1 MSQST
6 LILGLSLAYLG
17 LLFVVAHFGER
28 SAGRWS
34 RSRAGPIIYALSL
47 AIYCT
52 SWTFYGAVGRAATV
66 GLDFA
71 LIYVGPA
78 LVILFGWPILAKIIR
93 LAKRH
98 NVTSIADFLAA
109 RYGKSRAVAVI
120 VTLIATVGVLPYVS
134 LQLQAVSTTFAALAG
149 PITFEPATGQP
160 VWYDTAFIVALL
172 MAVFTIL
179 FGVRH
184 VQASEQHRGMM
195 MAIAFESIVKLA
207 ALLAVG
213 PFVVWGL
220 FDGPGDLA
228 AAAARAID
236 NPALTA
242 LAPDGNWLAITM
254 LAGLAFL
261 CLPRQF
267 HVAVVEHDH
276 PRSLSRARWL
286 FPVYL
291 LLINIFVVPIALAGL
306 ARLGPGHN
314 PDLYVLE
321 LPLSGGSDWL
331 SIFVFIGGLSAAT
344 SMVAVACMALSGMVG
359 NELVMPLLL
368 RRNQEMTGNIGRRAL
383 LVRRL
388 SVIAIL
394 LAAYAYHRTVA
405 GLLPLA
411 TIGMVSF
418 CAVANFAPP
427 LLLGLYWKR
436 MHRYGVIA
444 GLAGGFFVWFT
455 AVLWPTLE
463 HGATLLI
470 LPPAGPLAWFDPLPR
485 GFLVGLATN
494 IVLLVGVSLLTRPQ
508 GRDQRQA
515 AAFVGDTE
523 PGALTAEPQEQARDL
538 VQLQELAARFIGE
551 DRAADAFA
559 GVTLSGPAAYEFV
572 ERLLSGTIGAASA
585 RVVMGTARRRAL
597 WMPGSVREVLHDA
610 TAAIRYNAD
619 LLRKTLDHVGL
630 GIAVFDA
637 EGKLEIWNE
646 RFAALVGVPRDRLAT
661 GIAAALLADE
671 APILVE
677 LTAWN
682 APPMREL
689 LLSDGSSTEL
699 RIDPLTG
706 GGIVVTASDV
716 TERVRAAEALRDS
729 ERRIR
734 IVTDNVPVLIA
745 YVDRDQRYRFT
756 NRAYQATMRTAAA
769 ETEGRHVREILG
781 DARYHRLLP
790 YVEAVLA
797 GTPQSFEIEFPT
809 NDAQIEVAS
818 GTYLPHFD
826 AQGQVVGF
834 FLLYVD
840 ITGRRRAEAALRI
853 ANESLERRVA
863 QRTAE
868 LEAARAKAEEANI
881 DKTRFIA
888 AASHD
893 LLQPLHAA
901 RLFVAAMAERHPRD
915 ELVEKV
921 DHGLGAVESLL
932 DALLDIA
939 KLDAGAVKA
948 EVRAVPV
955 GPLLEQL
962 IASFAPIAEQQ
973 GVELLYV
980 PTTAVTKSDPAL
992 LRRVLQNFLSNAIRY
1007 GHRPGKRARVLLGCR
1022 RGAELTIA
1030 VTDNGPGIAPEQQ
1043 QAVFQEFTR
1052 LRSPGRDGER
1062 GLGLGLA
1069 IVDRIARVL
1078 GHRIQLS
1085 SRPGT
1090 GSTFSIA
1097 VPLAP
1102 VSEVRMPA
1110 ASPVAARS
1118 RRFRHAPL
1126 VVCIDD
1132 ERQVR
1137 EGMAALLGS
1146 WGCETVLG
1154 EGVDEIQAAIEQAGR
1169 APDLL
1174 LIDLH
1179 LADGADGFSIIAR
1192 LRQRWGADLPAALI
1206 TADRDPATV
1215 AAARSQRVD
1224 VLLKPVKPAQ
1234 LRALIAQRAASAE

>member
-6 LILGLSLAYLG
+6 LILGLSIAYLG
-17 LLFVVAHFGER
+17 LLFLVAHFGER
-28 SAGRWS
+28 NAAHWS

-78 LVILFGWPILAKIIR
+78 LVILFGWPVLAKIIR

-109 RYGKSRAVAVI
+109 RYGKSRAVAVT
-120 VTLIATVGVLPYVS
+120 VTLIATIGVLPYVA

-149 PITFEPATGQP
+149 PITFEPGTGQP
-160 VWYDTAFIVALL
+160 LWYDTAFIVALL
-172 MAVFTIL
+172 MAIFTIL

-195 MAIAFESIVKLA
+195 MAIAFESFVKLA

-228 AAAARAID
+228 AAVERNVH

-242 LAPDGNWLAITM
+242 LTPNGNWLAITV

-286 FPVYL
+286 FPIYM
-291 LLINIFVVPIALAGL
+291 LLINLFVVPIALGGL
-306 ARLGPGHN
+306 ALLGPGAN
-314 PDLYVLE
+314 PDLFVLS
-321 LPLSGGSDWL
+321 LPMSGGNDWL

-368 RRNQEMTGNIGRRAL
+368 RRNEEMKGNIGRRAL

-394 LAAYAYHRTVA
+394 LAAYAYHRTIA

-418 CAVANFAPP
+418 CAVANFAPA
-427 LLLGLYWKR
+427 LLLGLYWR
-436 MHRYGVIA
+436 RTHRYGVIA
-444 GLAGGFFVWFT
+444 GLAGGFFVWFA

-463 HGATLLI
+463 HGAALLV
-470 LPPAGPLAWFDPLPR
+470 LPPVGPLAWFDPMPR
-485 GFLVGLATN
+485 GFLVGVTVN
-494 IVLLVGVSLLTRPQ
+494 IALLVGVSLLTRPQ

-523 PGALTAEPQEQARDL
+523 PDALTAEPREQARDL
-538 VQLQELAARFIGE
+538 AQLQELAARFIGDE
-551 DRAADAFA
+551 RAAAAFA
-559 GVTLSGPAAYEFV
+559 GVTVSGPAAYEFV

-646 RFAALVGVPRDRLAT
+646 RFAALVGAPRERLAT
-661 GIAAALLADE
+661 GVSATQLADQ
-671 APILVE
+671 APILAE

-689 LLSDGSSTEL
+689 RLPDGSSTEL

-781 DARYHRLLP
+781 EARYRSLLP
-790 YVEAVLA
+790 FIEAVLA
-797 GTPQSFEIEFPT
+797 GAPQSFEVEFPT

-840 ITGRRRAEAALRI
+840 ITERRRAEAALRI

-915 ELVEKV
+915 ELVEKI

-939 KLDAGAVKA
+939 KLDAGAVKP
-948 EVRAVPV
+948 EIRAVPV
-955 GPLLEQL
+955 GPLLDSL
-962 IASFAPIAEQQ
+962 IASFAPIADKQ
-973 GVELLYV
+973 GVELRSV
-980 PTTAVTKSDPAL
+980 PTNAVTKSDPAL

-1007 GHRPGKRARVLLGCR
+1007 SHQPGKRARVLLGCR
-1022 RGAELTIA
+1022 RGAELTITI
-1030 VTDNGPGIAPEQQ
+1030 VDNGPGIAPEQQ
-1043 QAVFQEFTR
+1043 ELVFQEFTR
-1052 LRSPGRDGER
+1052 LRAPARDGER

-1078 GHRIQLS
+1078 GHRIQLR
-1085 SRPGT
+1085 SRPGK
-1090 GSTFSIA
+1090 GSSFSIA

-1102 VSEVRMPA
+1102 VSEVRKPVGAPA
-1110 ASPVAARS
+1110 ALRS
-1118 RRFRHAPL
+1118 RRFAHAPL

-1146 WGCETVLG
+1146 WGCETALG
-1154 EGVDEIQAAIEQAGR
+1154 QSADEILGAIDCGR
-1169 APDLL
+1169 TPDLL

-1179 LADGADGFSIIAR
+1179 LGNGETGFSIIAR

-1206 TADRDPATV
+1206 TADRDPATI
-1215 AAARSQRVD
+1215 AIAHTQRVD

>member
-17 LLFVVAHFGER
+17 LLFLVAHFGER
-28 SAGRWS
+28 SAPRWS

-78 LVILFGWPILAKIIR
+78 LVILFGWPVLAKIIR

-120 VTLIATVGVLPYVS
+120 VTLIAIIGVLPYVS

-149 PITFEPATGQP
+149 PITFEPATGLP

-207 ALLAVG
+207 ALLTVG

-228 AAAARAID
+228 AAVARTID

-242 LAPDGNWLAITM
+242 LAPNGNWLAITM

-276 PRSLSRARWL
+276 PKSLSRARWL

-314 PDLYVLE
+314 PDLFVLE

-427 LLLGLYWKR
+427 LLLGVYWKR

-463 HGATLLI
+463 HGAALLI

-485 GFLVGLATN
+485 GFLVGLTTN

-523 PGALTAEPQEQARDL
+523 PGALTAEPREQARDL

-551 DRAADAFA
+551 DRAAEAFA
-559 GVTLSGPAAYEFV
+559 GVTLFGPAAYEFV

-585 RVVMGTARRRAL
+585 RVVMQTARRRAL

-637 EGKLEIWNE
+637 EGKIEIWNE
-646 RFAALVGVPRDRLAT
+646 RFATLVGAPRDRLAT
-661 GIAAALLADE
+661 GIAAAQLADE

-689 LLSDGSSTEL
+689 RLPDGSSTDL

-745 YVDRDQRYRFT
+745 YVDRDQHYRFT
-756 NRAYQATMRTAAA
+756 NRAYQATMGTAAA
-769 ETEGRHVREILG
+769 DTEGRHVREILG
-781 DARYHRLLP
+781 EARYRRLLP
-790 YVEAVLA
+790 FIEAVLA

-818 GTYLPHFD
+818 GTYLPHLD

-840 ITGRRRAEAALRI
+840 ITERRRAEAALRI

-955 GPLLEQL
+955 GPLLESL
-962 IASFAPIAEQQ
+962 IASFAPIAEKQ
-973 GVELLYV
+973 GVELLCV

-1007 GHRPGKRARVLLGCR
+1007 GHRPGKRARVLVGCR

-1030 VTDNGPGIAPEQQ
+1030 VVDNGPGIAPEQQ

-1052 LRSPGRDGER
+1052 LRTPGRDGER

-1078 GHRIQLS
+1078 GHRIHLN
-1085 SRPGT
+1085 SRPGK

-1110 ASPVAARS
+1110 VSPVTARS

-1154 EGVDEIQAAIEQAGR
+1154 EGVEEILTAIEEAGR

-1215 AAARSQRVD
+1215 AAARGQRVD